1 MCVTVV
7 IPVLRANA
15 IVVGIAGTLRFCLR
29 VVGLVHVGGRGG
41 LVCV

>member
-15 IVVGIAGTLRFCLR
+15 IVVGIAETLLLCLR
-29 VVGLVHVGGRGG
+29 VVGPVHVGGRGG